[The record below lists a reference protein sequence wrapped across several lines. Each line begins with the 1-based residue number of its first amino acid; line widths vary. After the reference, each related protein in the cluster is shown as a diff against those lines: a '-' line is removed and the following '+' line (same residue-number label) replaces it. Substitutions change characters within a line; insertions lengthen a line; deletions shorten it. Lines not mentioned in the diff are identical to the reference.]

1 VAGLGEGLL
10 GSCAVGE
17 AAEAAVGENAAIAPA
32 IARMARWGR
41 KVRNVQDS
49 MAGSGGSATIHGGIF
64 GGGGPVS

>member
-1 VAGLGEGLL
+1 
-10 GSCAVGE
+10 VGE

-49 MAGSGGSATIHGGIF
+49 MAGSGGSATIHEGNF
-64 GGGGPVS
+64 GGGGRVS